1 MARTLG
7 PYEIR
12 SKLGRGVGSVLWRAY
27 EPRQEREVALYEP
40 VIPRELDASAKSE
53 FVSRF
58 LQNGGAAA
66 RLSHPG
72 LVAVYSAEVHDGR
85 PVLVTE
91 IPDGENLAQ
100 VLARGALSPA
110 SALYVVD
117 QLLEATAYAH
127 AQGVLHG
134 ALSPERVV
142 LTPDGR
148 VKIADFGTARLFDP
162 TCPSPAATGQGVSGY
177 AAPEQVDNRDVD
189 RRADLFAIGVLGHEM
204 LSGVNPFGAS
214 EGLSRATIAYRIVH
228 EPPVPLPAEALEE
241 GRADLRAVFGAA
253 LAKEPA
259 RRFQTAEEFRAALHG
274 GPVPAGAPLLAVA
287 APKPVPPEVA
297 PAPARPAPARGRPQA
312 AHRRRRR
319 MGLGLAAATLV
330 GLCALGVGLFF
341 AFSDSSTV
349 STTTSG
355 GVSNATSS
363 TSSQSGSTA
372 LPSSTSITLVPGT
385 TTTTLPPTTTT
396 AASTTTT
403 TLAPSTTT
411 TTEEATTTT
420 RRPTT
425 STTRRPTTTTRP
437 PTSTTVAPTTTT
449 GAPTTTT
456 EFVTPTTLGPG

>member
-27 EPRQEREVALYEP
+27 DPRHEREVALHEP
-40 VIPRELDASAKSE
+40 VIPRELDASTRAE

-58 LQNGGAAA
+58 VEQGGAAA

-72 LVAVYSAEVHDGR
+72 LVAVHAAEVHDGR
-85 PVLVTE
+85 PVVVTE
-91 IPDGENLAQ
+91 IADGENLAQ

-117 QLLEATAYAH
+117 QLLEATAHAH
-127 AQGVLHG
+127 AQGILHG
-134 ALSPERVV
+134 ALAPERVI
-142 LTPDGR
+142 LTRDGR

-162 TCPSPAATGQGVSGY
+162 ACSSPAAAGPGVPGY
-177 AAPEQVDNRDVD
+177 AAPEQVDNREVD

-204 LSGVNPFGAS
+204 LSGANPFGAS
-214 EGLSRATIAYRIVH
+214 EGLSTPTLSYRVVH
-228 EPPVPLPAEALEE
+228 EPPAPLTAEALED
-241 GRADLRAVFGAA
+241 GRGDLRAVLGAA

-274 GPVPAGAPLLAVA
+274 GPVPAGALLLAVA
-287 APKPVPPEVA
+287 EPKPAAPEVA
-297 PAPARPAPARGRPQA
+297 PVPARPAPSRGRPRA

-330 GLCALGVGLFF
+330 VLCALGVGLFF
-341 AFSDSSTV
+341 AFSDRSTV

-355 GVSNATSS
+355 AVGDPGSS
-363 TSSQSGSTA
+363 TSSPSGSTA
-372 LPSSTSITLVPGT
+372 LPSSTSVTLVPGT

-396 AASTTTT
+396 STATTTT

-411 TTEEATTTT
+411 TEKATTTT

-437 PTSTTVAPTTTT
+437 PTSTTAAPTTTT
-449 GAPTTTT
+449 AAPTTTT